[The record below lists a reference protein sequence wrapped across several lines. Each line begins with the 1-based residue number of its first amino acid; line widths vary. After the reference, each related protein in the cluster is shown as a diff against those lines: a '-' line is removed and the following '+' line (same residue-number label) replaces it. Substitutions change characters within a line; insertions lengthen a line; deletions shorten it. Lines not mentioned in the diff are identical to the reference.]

1 MRNFSIS
8 TFINL
13 VFILAFSFITL
24 SFLLFVK
31 LDQEKYET
39 RKTQRYSLIADSFLS
54 GFQTFPSQEDLN
66 TLYKKFAVSPIDKK
80 SEKLNIIN
88 TAQNMIIQNTI
99 FGNAR
104 VYFLDDDYYIYVEK
118 LSYNILLKDLQSRP
132 YNRGFGLLLFISSLF
147 IFLLLFILIK
157 RKFKPLKKLDQQIQ
171 QFADG
176 NTNIKLV
183 FNHDDEIGKIARS
196 FNQAIININNLT
208 KSKNLFMRN
217 MMHELKTPITKAMF
231 IAETLDDE
239 KARDSLQKAFAR
251 MDNIIK
257 ELATVEKLTSNT
269 NVLYKENTNF
279 EEIYQKALSVLLV
292 DNSKITADFKN
303 FDLKVD
309 ISLFSIALK
318 NLLDNGIKFSLIK
331 HVEIKACKKEIIVSS
346 KGEKL
351 KYDLEYYTEPFSQEE
366 KRKDGFGLGLY
377 IVKTTAQLHEFSLE
391 YKYEDEKNHFI
402 IKMK

>member
-1 MRNFSIS
+1 MRNVSIS

-13 VFILAFSFITL
+13 VFILAFAFITI

-39 RKTQRYSLIADSFLS
+39 TKTQRYSLIADSFLS
-54 GFQTFPSQEDLN
+54 GFQTFPLQADLDA
-66 TLYKKFAVSPIDKK
+66 LYKKFAVSPIDNKI
-80 SEKLNIIN
+80 EKLDIIN
-88 TAQNMIIQNTI
+88 TAQNMIIQNTV

-104 VYFLDDDYYIYVEK
+104 VYFQEDNYYIYVEK
-118 LSYNILLKDLQSRP
+118 LSYNILLKDLQARP

-171 QFADG
+171 QFSDG

-196 FNQAIININNLT
+196 FNQAVININNLS
-208 KSKNLFMRN
+208 KSKDLFMRN

-257 ELATVEKLTSNT
+257 ELATVEKLTSNR
-269 NVLYKENTNF
+269 NVIYKEDITFN
-279 EEIYQKALSVLLV
+279 EIYQKALNILLV
-292 DNSKITADFKN
+292 DSSKITEDIKDFP
-303 FDLKVD
+303 LKVD

-318 NLLDNGIKFSLIK
+318 NLLDNGIKFSDVQ
-331 HVEIKACKKEIIVSS
+331 HVEISANEKEIVVSS
-346 KGEKL
+346 IGEEL
-351 KYDLEYYTEPFSQEE
+351 KHDLEYYTEPFCQEQ

-377 IVKTTAQLHEFSLE
+377 IIKTTAELHDYKLE
-391 YKYEDEKNHFI
+391 YRYDNNRNHFI
-402 IKMK
+402 IKM